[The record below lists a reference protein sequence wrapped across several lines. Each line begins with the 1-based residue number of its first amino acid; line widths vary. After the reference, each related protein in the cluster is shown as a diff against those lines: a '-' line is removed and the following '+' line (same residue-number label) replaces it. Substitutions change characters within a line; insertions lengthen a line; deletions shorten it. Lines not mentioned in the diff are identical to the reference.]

1 MCLLPPLY
9 RPRPTGS
16 SGMFP
21 GLSKVLCGI
30 FIFKPNFDRA
40 TSPNFSVG
48 FQFLPPISTERPL
61 PTFVWDFLRVNKKHE
76 KIWHPVRTPDS
87 FFSCFLSFLRH
98 RGLSSEAAQQPYRSL
113 FPHDVFLSG
122 AAFTRFFFYSFRS
135 RYSAASALPFRK
147 DGISGYS
154 AGSVSP
160 SRSFHTAAPAAVTRS
175 ATVCTPRT
183 SRSSG
188 SAA

>member
-1 MCLLPPLY
+1 MCLLPYYIDPA
-9 RPRPTGS
+9 PQGQA
-16 SGMFP
+16 GCFP
-21 GLSKVLCGI
+21 GYPKSC
-30 FIFKPNFDRA
+30 
-40 TSPNFSVG
+40 VG
-48 FQFLPPISTERPL
+48 FLFSSPISTERLL
-61 PTFVWDFLRVNKKHE
+61 PTFLWDFYFKSRFRVATSSNFCVGFPPSKQKAR
-76 KIWHPVRTPDS
+76 KNLASCSDARF
-87 FFSCFLSFLRH
+87 FFSCLLSFLRH

>member
-1 MCLLPPLY
+1 MKGNRQGSLSRSITRRSDQNRTIKYCFLLCDFASACQKKSVRTFL
-9 RPRPTGS
+9 
-16 SGMFP
+16 
-21 GLSKVLCGI
+21 
-30 FIFKPNFDRA
+30 
-40 TSPNFSVG
+40 TSC
-48 FQFLPPISTERPL
+48 R
-61 PTFVWDFLRVNKKHE
+61 NKK
-76 KIWHPVRTPDS
+76 RTAHAV
-87 FFSCFLSFLRH
+87 L
-98 RGLSSEAAQQPYRSL
+98 
-113 FPHDVFLSG
+113 
-122 AAFTRFFFYSFRS
+122 FYSFRS

>member
-1 MCLLPPLY
+1 MSHRFVLRPQTTAAHSSLCRHKDVPKDGRRLPFGCPVSKQKTRSPWRTRATGNWILYSQNKILFFILRFCL
-9 RPRPTGS
+9 S
-16 SGMFP
+16 
-21 GLSKVLCGI
+21 LSKKSVWTFLTSLAGI
-30 FIFKPNFDRA
+30 KK
-40 TSPNFSVG
+40 
-48 FQFLPPISTERPL
+48 EPL
-61 PTFVWDFLRVNKKHE
+61 P
-76 KIWHPVRTPDS
+76 
-87 FFSCFLSFLRH
+87 
-98 RGLSSEAAQQPYRSL
+98 
-113 FPHDVFLSG
+113 
-122 AAFTRFFFYSFRS
+122 RFFFYSFRS

>member
-1 MCLLPPLY
+1 MKGNRQGFLS
-9 RPRPTGS
+9 RSIPRR
-16 SGMFP
+16 SGQNCKIILHFYILQFCP
-21 GLSKVLCGI
+21 QLVKKVRLDFFDKLS
-30 FIFKPNFDRA
+30 R
-40 TSPNFSVG
+40 
-48 FQFLPPISTERPL
+48 
-61 PTFVWDFLRVNKKHE
+61 NKK
-76 KIWHPVRTPDS
+76 RTAHAV
-87 FFSCFLSFLRH
+87 L
-98 RGLSSEAAQQPYRSL
+98 
-113 FPHDVFLSG
+113 
-122 AAFTRFFFYSFRS
+122 FYSFCS

>member
-1 MCLLPPLY
+1 MCLLPLLY

-30 FIFKPNFDRA
+30 FISKPHFDRA
-40 TSPNFSVG
+40 TSSNFCVG
-48 FQFLPPISTERPL
+48 FPPSKQKARKNL
-61 PTFVWDFLRVNKKHE
+61 ASCLDARF
-76 KIWHPVRTPDS
+76 
-87 FFSCFLSFLRH
+87 FFSCLLSFLRH

-122 AAFTRFFFYSFRS
+122 AAFTRFFFYSFRN

>member
-1 MCLLPPLY
+1 MERYTDIPELTPCILHEFVEKIIVHAASDPKGKNRTQEIDIYYKGIGALE
-9 RPRPTGS
+9 
-16 SGMFP
+16 M
-21 GLSKVLCGI
+21 SKVTVS
-30 FIFKPNFDRA
+30 KSRYQWKN
-40 TSPNFSVG
+40 
-48 FQFLPPISTERPL
+48 
-61 PTFVWDFLRVNKKHE
+61 E
-76 KIWHPVRTPDS
+76 KTVQPK
-87 FFSCFLSFLRH
+87 
-98 RGLSSEAAQQPYRSL
+98 PYRSL